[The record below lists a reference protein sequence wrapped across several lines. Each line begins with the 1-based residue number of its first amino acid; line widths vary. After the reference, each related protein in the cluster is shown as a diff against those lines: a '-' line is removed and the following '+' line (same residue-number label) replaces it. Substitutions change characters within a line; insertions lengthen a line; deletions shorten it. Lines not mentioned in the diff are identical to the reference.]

1 MLLCFEC
8 FCRLSAYYTYFT
20 CRNCVCQPSVMAETT
35 VNHSAFAF
43 IVFDFQHWVAKLRLR
58 RRYFQHSKHSVTTPR
73 AGITPDYGRLAEKLA
88 LNRFPGPFL
97 VCDLNRTP
105 IVMAKHGDP
114 CVHFSGISSCGRTSR
129 ETVSHPQRRQPLPT
143 TYKMALPVNVTVTN
157 KRLKPLTTTL

>member
-1 MLLCFEC
+1 MP
-8 FCRLSAYYTYFT
+8 
-20 CRNCVCQPSVMAETT
+20 NCVCQPSVMAETT

-58 RRYFQHSKHSVTTPR
+58 RRYFQHSKHNVTTPR
-73 AGITPDYGRLAEKLA
+73 AGITSDYGRLAEKLA

-114 CVHFSGISSCGRTSR
+114 CVHFFRNLLLRENLARDCFTS
-129 ETVSHPQRRQPLPT
+129 TAAS
-143 TYKMALPVNVTVTN
+143 TVTN
-157 KRLKPLTTTL
+157 YVQNSFTCQRYCDK